1 MKACS
6 SCKKKQIIVAVVY
19 IRYSYGIQE
28 ALGFHQ
34 KLFTLP
40 RTVRHASAH
49 AVVAMGWLSVFNCF
63 SIDAQV
69 HSWPFF
75 ASALSQLCENS
86 ESACYGRIYWTHVL
100 ASCPHLGPSWP
111 HLGPSLSPFWPVLN
125 LDLRRQN
132 PSLLPSF
139 PKEQRN
145 SIHSIIFVV
154 NFSFLRTFP

>member
-1 MKACS
+1 M
-6 SCKKKQIIVAVVY
+6 
-19 IRYSYGIQE
+19 
-28 ALGFHQ
+28 
-34 KLFTLP
+34 FTLP

-69 HSWPFF
+69 HSWSFS

-132 PSLLPSF
+132 PSLLPSS
-139 PKEQRN
+139 KGN
-145 SIHSIIFVV
+145 SAIPYIRS
-154 NFSFLRTFP
+154 FSLSTSAFLRHFRWFLPQNLHLIRMSRPPLL

>member
-1 MKACS
+1 MQLLQEKTNNRCS
-6 SCKKKQIIVAVVY
+6 RIHTVL
-19 IRYSYGIQE
+19 IRYSHGIQE
-28 ALGFHQ
+28 ALDFHQ

-75 ASALSQLCENS
+75 ASASSQICENS
-86 ESACYGRIYWTHVL
+86 ESACYGRIYWTHFL

-111 HLGPSLSPFWPVLN
+111 HLGPSLNPFWPVLN
-125 LDLRRQN
+125 LYLRRQN

-139 PKEQRN
+139 PKGTAQF
-145 SIHSIIFVV
+145 H
-154 NFSFLRTFP
+154 TFDHFRCQLQLY